1 MHLPYLANRTTAAD
15 DTHLR
20 NELFRYRISG
30 DGITMIFK
38 SNFTKRSAMAALAL
52 SVAAAGVPSVASA
65 QQAGGKPPQ
74 GWFKICTKQ
83 EDNDVCIVQNLLTAN
98 NGQLVTAVGL
108 ITVSGK
114 VNRKVLQVSVPSARL
129 IPTGVQMQI
138 DGGKP
143 VKLDYAICMP
153 DKCVAEAP
161 LSDQLIA
168 SLKKGN
174 EVVFTSVNFQRAPNP
189 IKMAL
194 TGFTG
199 VFDGE
204 PIEQSQLEER
214 QRLLQEEMQKKAEDA
229 RKKLEEAQKAAK
241 QN

>member
-1 MHLPYLANRTTAAD
+1 
-15 DTHLR
+15 
-20 NELFRYRISG
+20 
-30 DGITMIFK
+30 MIFK
-38 SNFTKRSAMAALAL
+38 SNFTKRAGLATLAL
-52 SVAAAGVPSVASA
+52 SVAAAGVPGVASA

-74 GWFKICTKQ
+74 GWFKVCTKQ

-108 ITVSGK
+108 ITVTGK
-114 VNRKVLQVSVPSARL
+114 VNRKVLQISVPSARL

-138 DGGKP
+138 DGEKP

-189 IKMAL
+189 IKMGL
-194 TGFTG
+194 EGFTG
-199 VFDGE
+199 IFDGE

-229 RKKLEEAQKAAK
+229 RKKLEDAQKAAK